1 MKKNKKNIPS
11 LNIAG
16 KNIKRI
22 RKEKKITQEALC
34 ARMQIMGFK
43 LSRTDI
49 SKLENGKRSISDLE
63 IIGFSNALKIE
74 LIDLFK

>member
-1 MKKNKKNIPS
+1 
-11 LNIAG
+11 
-16 KNIKRI
+16 
-22 RKEKKITQEALC
+22 
-34 ARMQIMGFK
+34 MQIMGFK